1 MECLDDCHRYEMD
14 LFLGTGEGWQD
25 KRPYRHLAFYEMR
38 PDGTKTDGVTNEEV
52 LRVLIHRL
60 KYLNDGFIAENG
72 VPVGGQLKCRENSLA
87 ITKLEEALMWLEKR
101 TADRIARK
109 AEGTHKP

>member
-1 MECLDDCHRYEMD
+1 MKCLDDCHTYELDPFINEPAPKGFGRLLPM
-14 LFLGTGEGWQD
+14 L
-25 KRPYRHLAFYEMR
+25 HFYEMR
-38 PDGTKTDGVTNEEV
+38 LDGTKIDGVTNEEV

-60 KYLNDGFIAENG
+60 KFLNEEWQ
-72 VPVGGQLKCRENSLA
+72 GGKFRCRENSLA

-109 AEGTHKP
+109 VEGTHEI